1 MAYYTRDQLLSLG
14 LKSVGENVKIS
25 DKASI
30 YDAERISIGS
40 NVRIDDFCIIS
51 GRVEIGDYVL
61 ICPYT
66 LVAGG
71 EKGVFLE
78 DFSCLSYHVKV
89 FSQSDDYLGETMTNS
104 MVPKKHKDEIKKAVT
119 IGRHVIVGTGSTVFP
134 GVEVR
139 TGCSVGAMTLVNSS
153 TEPWGVYVGIPA
165 RRVKER
171 KKGLLE
177 LEKQFLSETK

>member
-1 MAYYTRDQLLSLG
+1 MAYYTRDQLLKIG
-14 LKSVGENVKIS
+14 FKTVGENVRIS

-30 YDAERISIGS
+30 YDPERISIGS

-71 EKGVFLE
+71 EKGVFLH
-78 DFSCLSYHVKV
+78 DFSCLSYQVKV
-89 FSQSDDYLGETMTNS
+89 FSQSDDYLGDTMTNS
-104 MVPKKHKDEIKKAVT
+104 MVPKKYKSEIKDAVT
-119 IGRHVIVGTGSTVFP
+119 IGRHVIVGAGSTVFP
-134 GVEVR
+134 GVKVE
-139 TGCSVGAMTLVNSS
+139 TGCSVGAMTLVTRS
-153 TEPWGVYVGIPA
+153 TAPWGVYAGIPA

-171 KKGLLE
+171 KKGLLA
-177 LEKQFLSETK
+177 LEKQLLAETT

>member
-1 MAYYTRDQLLSLG
+1 MAYYTREQLLCIG
-14 LKSVGENVKIS
+14 LKSVGENVRIS

-71 EKGVFLE
+71 EKGVFLN

-89 FSQSDDYLGETMTNS
+89 FSQSDDYLGDTMTNS
-104 MVPKKHKDEIKKAVT
+104 MVPKKYKTEIKEAVT
-119 IGRHVIVGTGSTVFP
+119 IGRHVIVGAGSVVFP
-134 GVEVR
+134 GVDIR
-139 TGCSVGAMTLVNSS
+139 TGCSVGAMTLVTKS
-153 TEPWGVYVGIPA
+153 TEPWGVYAGIPA

-177 LEKQFLSETK
+177 LEKQLLAKMR